1 MYLLPFQR
9 TAGLN
14 DGALAPLIWPNFN
27 KINAYSI
34 RPKNLGKKNFIVEN
48 LNLRM
53 PERERERE
61 IITHWTGSCC
71 SKIQSL
77 NV

>member
-53 PERERERE
+53 PERERD
-61 IITHWTGSCC
+61 HY
-71 SKIQSL
+71 SL
-77 NV
+77 DRVLPALKFRV